1 MPVMERERVVLPPE
15 LMSLPVVEYP
25 PEVTESWDAE
35 VEIVRAQIAIGQAEV
50 YSNAKDLFRDIKRN
64 NG

>member
-50 YSNAKDLFRDIKRN
+50 YSNAKDLFRDIKKK
-64 NG
+64 